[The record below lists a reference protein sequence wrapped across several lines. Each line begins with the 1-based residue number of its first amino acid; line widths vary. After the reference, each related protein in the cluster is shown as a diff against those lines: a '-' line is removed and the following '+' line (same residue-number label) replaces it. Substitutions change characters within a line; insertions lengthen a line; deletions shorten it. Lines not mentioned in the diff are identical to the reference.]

1 MGVKAS
7 YPKFPKFSNK
17 WMSNILLSFDRS
29 VQLWNGESGML
40 SRQFLK
46 VGFFVLSTAEV
57 DPCGSALVEIRGT
70 RVACASEDGLGDQ
83 DNRS

>member
-40 SRQFLK
+40 SKQFLK
-46 VGFFVLSTAEV
+46 SGILRPTDSRS
-57 DPCGSALVEIRGT
+57 GSMRIRRCRNPWT
-70 RVACASEDGLGDQ
+70 RVACPSEHGFGDQ